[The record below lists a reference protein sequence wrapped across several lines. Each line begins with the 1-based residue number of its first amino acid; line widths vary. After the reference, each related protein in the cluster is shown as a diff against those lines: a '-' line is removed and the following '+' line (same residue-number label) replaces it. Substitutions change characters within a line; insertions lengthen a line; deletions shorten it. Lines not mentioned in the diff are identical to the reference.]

1 MLNSYLSEK
10 VKLKME
16 RYRTTLIFINFTIIP
31 GYRYIY
37 NYLDLYIQQ
46 NISMATACAFTA
58 MVGTQLVFRFLWL
71 SASLLLIHTRRTPT
85 LKPMA
90 LLWRIH
96 SMYWR
101 RVFGDAIRRQDLHS
115 LYIPP
120 CSNHNFHPLAVI
132 PKRAAKVACQ
142 LPPFFSSDHLYI
154 TTYGIYHFF

>member
-37 NYLDLYIQQ
+37 YYLVLYIQQ

-115 LYIPP
+115 YIPP

-154 TTYGIYHFF
+154 TTYGSIYYFF